1 MAAFFG
7 TVRGNRGEATRCGT
21 ADSGISASVQS
32 YRGSVSMWLR
42 YLDDKPT
49 VDVYIN
55 DGSSRCGRWAFT
67 GTIDE
72 LRDRLAGDEG

>member
-1 MAAFFG
+1 MATFYG
-7 TVRGNRGEATRCGT
+7 MVRGNRSEATRCGT

-42 YLDDKPT
+42 YLDDEPT
-49 VDVYIN
+49 VDVYIS
-55 DGSSRCGRWAFT
+55 DGSSAFGKWAFT

-72 LRDRLAGDEG
+72 LRDRLAGDGD